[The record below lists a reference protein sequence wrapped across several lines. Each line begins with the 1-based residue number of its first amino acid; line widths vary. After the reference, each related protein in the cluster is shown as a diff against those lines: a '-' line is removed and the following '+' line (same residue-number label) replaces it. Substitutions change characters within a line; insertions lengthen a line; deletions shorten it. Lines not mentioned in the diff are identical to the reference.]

1 MGYFEIVRLVILVL
15 FILESW
21 AKMPDEQGDKKHVV
35 MYHPKP
41 HQSGKFSRK
50 VFLYQGKLICVSFF
64 VHH

>member
-50 VFLYQGKLICVSFF
+50 VF
-64 VHH
+64 